1 MPFEHVICT
10 PSQLYEKYNEPEEGV
25 RTKSIVSFDE
35 HCRTYIALSP
45 FVVVATN
52 DAEGRCDVSPRGGAP
67 GFVQVLDDT
76 RLVIPDASG
85 NNRLDTLRNIT
96 QTGQIGLLF
105 MIPGMSETLRVNGRA
120 SVTMDPELVARH
132 EVGQGKPPKAVIGV
146 DLEEAFLHC
155 AKAYMRSKLWDT
167 AAWPDRSALARPAQI
182 WKDHIGMPDPIEEV
196 EAWLANDYANNM

>member
-1 MPFEHVICT
+1 MPFDHVIRT
-10 PSQLYEKYNEPEEGV
+10 PDELYAMYSEPGDGV
-25 RTKSIVSFDE
+25 RAKAVATFDE
-35 HCRTYIALSP
+35 HCRGFIARSP
-45 FVVVATN
+45 FVLVATV
-52 DAEGRCDVSPRGGAP
+52 DSEGRCDVSPRGGDA
-67 GFVQVLDDT
+67 GFVTVLDDT
-76 RLVIPDASG
+76 RLTIPDASG

-146 DLEEAFLHC
+146 DLDEAFLHC

-167 AAWPDRSALARPAQI
+167 AAWPDGSAL
-182 WKDHIGMPDPIEEV
+182 
-196 EAWLANDYANNM
+196 